1 MASDKNRSAVIV
13 IVDRL
18 GAGALGPYGNTWI
31 DTPQFN
37 RLAARGLL
45 CETVLAESPELAD
58 AYRSYW
64 TGRHVLEAD
73 APDAA
78 SLPALAKGRGIA
90 TTLVTD
96 EKALGDVPH
105 ANAFAEHIAVPHGA
119 GRRAE
124 ELDQSS
130 FGQVFL
136 TAIDAIRAVQGQGLF
151 WIHSRGMSGPWDAPL
166 ALRNQFAAEDDP
178 LPPDFL
184 EPPEKQLSENH
195 DPDELLGI
203 AHAYAG
209 QVTLL
214 DACLGALLDELD
226 ELPGRGERLVVISSP
241 RGYPL
246 GEHRRVGSCDNALY
260 TELLQTPLI
269 ISRGDGI
276 GARERTQTLVQPC
289 DFYNTFA
296 EWLSGSSPRGLA
308 RSGWSNT
315 QSPNLPQREIICSIG
330 PNQRSVRTP
339 VWFWRESTINGESQ
353 RELFAKPDD
362 RWEVNEIASRCG
374 DVPELLAAKCDEL
387 QAALAAGEAA
397 SLAPLPEILTSQ
409 WR

>member
-1 MASDKNRSAVIV
+1 MTSDKNRSAIIV

-37 RLAARGLL
+37 RLASRSLV
-45 CETVLAESPELAD
+45 CETMLAESPDLAA

-64 TGRHVLEAD
+64 TGRHILEAEASD
-73 APDAA
+73 SA
-78 SLPALAKGRGIA
+78 SLPEIAQRGGLAA
-90 TTLVTD
+90 TLITD
-96 EKALGDVPH
+96 EKSLLDAPY
-105 ANAFAEHIAVPHGA
+105 ARAFAEHIAVPSGA

-130 FGQVFL
+130 LGQVFL
-136 TAIDAIRAVQGQGLF
+136 TAIDAIRAAQGEGLF

-166 ALRNQFAAEDDP
+166 ALRNHFAAEDDP

-184 EPPEKQLSENH
+184 DPPEKQLPENP
-195 DPDELLGI
+195 DPDELLGV

-226 ELPGRGERLVVISSP
+226 ELQGRDERLLVVSSP
-241 RGYPL
+241 RAYPL
-246 GEHRRVGSCDNALY
+246 GEHRRIGPCDNALY
-260 TELLQTPLI
+260 AELLQTPLF

-276 GARERTQTLVQPC
+276 GARERPQILVQPC
-289 DFYNTFA
+289 DLYATLA
-296 EWLSGSSPRGLA
+296 EWLTGSSLRGFA
-308 RSGWSNT
+308 RSLLPIT
-315 QSPNLPQREIICSIG
+315 QSETAPQREMICAIG
-330 PNQRSVRTP
+330 PSQRAVRTP
-339 VWFWRESTINGESQ
+339 AWFWRESTISGELQ

-374 DVPELLAAKCDEL
+374 DVPDLLAAKCDEL
-387 QAALAAGEAA
+387 QVALAAGEPA

>member
-31 DTPQFN
+31 DSPQFN
-37 RLAARGLL
+37 RLAAQSLL
-45 CETVLAESPELAD
+45 CETMLAESPDVA
-58 AYRSYW
+58 AACRSYW
-64 TGRHVLEAD
+64 TGRHILEGE
-73 APDAA
+73 APNSA
-78 SLPALAKGRGIA
+78 SLPAIARSGGLAAMLI
-90 TTLVTD
+90 TD
-96 EKALGDVPH
+96 ERALLDAPH
-105 ANAFAEHIAVPHGA
+105 ARAFAEHIAVPSGA

-130 FGQVFL
+130 LGQVFL
-136 TAIDAIRAVQGQGLF
+136 TAIDAIRAAQGQGLF
-151 WIHSRGMSGPWDAPL
+151 WVHSRGMSGPWDAPL
-166 ALRNQFAAEDDP
+166 ALRNHFAAEDDP

-184 EPPEKQLSENH
+184 DPPEKELAENP
-195 DPDELLGI
+195 DPDELLGV

-214 DACLGALLDELD
+214 DACLGALLDELA
-226 ELPGRGERLVVISSP
+226 ELPGREERLLVVSSP

-246 GEHRRVGSCDNALY
+246 GEHRRIGPCDNALY
-260 TELLQTPLI
+260 GELLQTPLF

-276 GARERTQTLVQPC
+276 GARQRTQTLVQPC
-289 DFYNTFA
+289 DLYATLA
-296 EWLSGSSPRGLA
+296 DWLTGSPPRGFA
-308 RSGWSNT
+308 RSLLPITESQT
-315 QSPNLPQREIICSIG
+315 APQREMICSIG
-330 PNQRSVRTP
+330 PSQRAARTSA
-339 VWFWRESTINGESQ
+339 WFWRESIIAGELQ

-374 DVPELLAAKCDEL
+374 DVPDLLAAKCDEL
-387 QAALAAGEAA
+387 QAALAAGEPA
-397 SLAPLPEILTSQ
+397 SLAPLAEILTSQ

>member
-37 RLAARGLL
+37 RLAARSLL
-45 CETVLAESPELAD
+45 CETMLAESPDIAA

-64 TGRHVLEAD
+64 TGRHILEAE
-73 APDAA
+73 APDSAW
-78 SLPALAKGRGIA
+78 LPVAKSA
-90 TTLVTD
+90 TLITD
-96 EKALGDVPH
+96 EKPLLDAPH
-105 ANAFAEHIAVPHGA
+105 ARAFAEHLVVPSGA

-130 FGQVFL
+130 LGQVFL
-136 TAIDAIRAVQGQGLF
+136 TAIDAIRAAQGQGLF
-151 WIHSRGMSGPWDAPL
+151 WVHSRGMSGPWDAPL

-184 EPPEKQLSENH
+184 DPPEKQLPEDP
-195 DPDELLGI
+195 DPDELLGV

-226 ELPGRGERLVVISSP
+226 ELPGREERLIVFSSP

-246 GEHRRVGSCDNALY
+246 GEHRRIGPCDNALY
-260 TELLQTPLI
+260 GELLQTPLF

-276 GARERTQTLVQPC
+276 GARQRTQTLVQPC
-289 DFYNTFA
+289 DLYATFA
-296 EWLSGSSPRGLA
+296 DWLTGSSPRGFA
-308 RSGWSNT
+308 RSLLPITESQT
-315 QSPNLPQREIICSIG
+315 APQREMICSIG
-330 PNQRSVRTP
+330 PSQRAVRTAA
-339 VWFWRESTINGESQ
+339 WFLRESTVADEPQ
-353 RELFAKPDD
+353 WELFAKPDD

-387 QAALAAGEAA
+387 QAALAAGEPA